1 MSNNKRIASRTI
13 SSKSSKKARVDSNSI
28 TNASNNYP
36 KRRSITNTYIQL
48 NKKQQLEAINRF
60 CNKFYPKFKAANRD
74 NSLIKQ
80 FIEKNKPVYP

>member
-1 MSNNKRIASRTI
+1 MSNNKCIASKTN

-36 KRRSITNTYIQL
+36 KCRSVTNTYIQP
-48 NKKQQLEAINRF
+48 NKKQQLETINRLF
-60 CNKFYPKFKAANRD
+60 NKFYPKFKAANRD